1 MAQNAHVQDALVANG
16 VPTIG
21 ISAILTLVHR
31 MLSSVILHRN
41 AVSAIEEI
49 EARNERARRVIDAY
63 VELGFRKPGTGE
75 NQP

>member
-16 VPTIG
+16 VPTIR

-49 EARNERARRVIDAY
+49 KARNERARRVVDTY